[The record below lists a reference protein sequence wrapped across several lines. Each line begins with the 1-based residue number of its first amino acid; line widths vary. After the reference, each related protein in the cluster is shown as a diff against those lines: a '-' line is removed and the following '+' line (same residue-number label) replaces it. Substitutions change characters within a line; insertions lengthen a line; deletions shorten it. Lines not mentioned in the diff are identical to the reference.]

1 MTSAGAITET
11 ALLAAT
17 DAGMHA
23 LWNLSRFTGVTD
35 YEAWE
40 AAVRA

>member
-1 MTSAGAITET
+1 VTSAGAITET
-11 ALLAAT
+11 SLLAAM
-17 DAGMHA
+17 DAGIRA

-35 YEAWE
+35 YETWE

>member
-23 LWNLSRFTGVTD
+23 PWNLSRFTGVTD
-35 YEAWE
+35 YAAWE